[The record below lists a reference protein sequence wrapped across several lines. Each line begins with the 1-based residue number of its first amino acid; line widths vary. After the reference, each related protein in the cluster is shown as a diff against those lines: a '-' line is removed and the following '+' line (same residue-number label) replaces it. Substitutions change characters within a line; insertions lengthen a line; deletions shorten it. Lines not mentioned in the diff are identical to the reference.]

1 MDSFRKNRLGKDG
14 TYKDFCRWYGGDC
27 GDCFQRNLDNP
38 PPCYEPHPE
47 NEQGHRADRKERRL
61 IATLDLLENKMND
74 QLYEKAV
81 EAITELFSDK
91 SVSQSEA
98 KANLESL
105 IGEIEIMIESLGE
118 I

>member
-1 MDSFRKNRLGKDG
+1 MDSFRKNRLGEDG

-61 IATLDLLENKMND
+61 IATLGGNNENN
-74 QLYEKAV
+74 
-81 EAITELFSDK
+81 
-91 SVSQSEA
+91 
-98 KANLESL
+98 
-105 IGEIEIMIESLGE
+105 
-118 I
+118 

>member
-1 MDSFRKNRLGKDG
+1 
-14 TYKDFCRWYGGDC
+14 
-27 GDCFQRNLDNP
+27 
-38 PPCYEPHPE
+38 
-47 NEQGHRADRKERRL
+47 
-61 IATLDLLENKMND
+61 MND